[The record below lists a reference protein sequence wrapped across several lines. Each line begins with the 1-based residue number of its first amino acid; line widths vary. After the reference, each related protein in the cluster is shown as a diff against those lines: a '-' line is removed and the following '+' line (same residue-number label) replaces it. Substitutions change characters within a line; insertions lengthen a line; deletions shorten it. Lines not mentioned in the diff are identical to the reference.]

1 MSNKACRCPSCGTVF
16 TPDDHGEA
24 DVEGILDVEKMA
36 IIRQEELKIGDK
48 IGEGAFSD
56 VYKGVYYGTTVAVKK
71 MDVDLLDNK
80 FTEKFVLRELAMLKG
95 MRHANIVQ
103 FIGFYKTDT
112 DLFLVTE
119 FVTNKNLHCWLKEKS
134 YNVSWP
140 LRIRFASDTAWAL
153 NYLHYRGILHRDVKS
168 KNMLVDADFRIKVC
182 DFGSSRSST
191 ATESTTERMT
201 IIGTDGWMAPE
212 LRLSHPDYNK
222 SADVF
227 GYGMILIQLITRKG
241 PRHVRKG
248 WTRDE
253 PYGIDYNQLT
263 KLTPNDC
270 PPLFLQLAVECTAFN
285 PARRPPLSAIIERL
299 RFIKMELNMKDDD
312 KLQPTKAH

>member
-1 MSNKACRCPSCGTVF
+1 
-16 TPDDHGEA
+16 
-24 DVEGILDVEKMA
+24 MA
-36 IIRQEELKIGDK
+36 IIRQEELKIIGDK

-56 VYKGVYYGTTVAVKK
+56 VFKGTYYASTVAVKK

-103 FIGFYKTDT
+103 FIGFYKTET
-112 DLFLVTE
+112 DLFVVTE
-119 FVTNKNLHCWLKEKS
+119 YVTNKNLHYWLKEPS
-134 YNVSWP
+134 FNISWP
-140 LRIRFASDTAWAL
+140 LRIRYASDIAWAL
-153 NYLHYRGILHRDVKS
+153 HYLHSRGILHRDVKS

-182 DFGSSRSST
+182 DFGSSRAST
-191 ATESTTERMT
+191 VTGATTERMT

-227 GYGMILIQLITRKG
+227 GYGMILVQLITRKG

-253 PYGIDYNQLT
+253 PFGIDYSQLT
-263 KLTPNDC
+263 KLTPKDC

-285 PARRPPLSAIIERL
+285 ATRRPTLATIIERI
-299 RFIKMELNMKDDD
+299 RFIKLELNMTDDD
-312 KLQPTKAH
+312 KLRPTKVN